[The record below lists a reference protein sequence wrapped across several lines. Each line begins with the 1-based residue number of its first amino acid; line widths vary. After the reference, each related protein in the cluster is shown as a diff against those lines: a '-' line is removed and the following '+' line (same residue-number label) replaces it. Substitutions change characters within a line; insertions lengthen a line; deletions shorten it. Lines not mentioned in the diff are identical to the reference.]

1 MYSIFFGPEQVTNGT
16 QAMTTDRAMADRM
29 IRYMLAHGV
38 YLPPSALEVSFI
50 SLAHTDEDVDILID
64 AYEGFFREVKG

>member
-1 MYSIFFGPEQVTNGT
+1 
-16 QAMTTDRAMADRM
+16 
-29 IRYMLAHGV
+29 MLAHGV
-38 YLPPSALEVSFI
+38 YLPPSALEVSFL